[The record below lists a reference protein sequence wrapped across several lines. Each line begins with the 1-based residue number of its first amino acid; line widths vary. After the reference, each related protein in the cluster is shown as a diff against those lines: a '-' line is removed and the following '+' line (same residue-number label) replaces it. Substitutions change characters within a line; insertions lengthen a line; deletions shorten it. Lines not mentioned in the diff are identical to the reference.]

1 MKGHGYANDLMNEC
15 IRDAKAQGRTGVC
28 ILSSNKRKKEFLS
41 DPKYLAYKGFLVADE
56 ADCGITL
63 MYLPLCENAV
73 LPKFKDCAKY
83 PKIDEKGI
91 VIYYTDQCPFTY
103 YWVPRVAEIAK
114 ENGITL
120 KTVHVKDKQTAQ
132 KLPAPIIN
140 YALFKDGKF
149 VTHAIQ
155 SDKKFLELA
164 ESE

>member
-1 MKGHGYANDLMNEC
+1 LHIK
-15 IRDAKAQGRTGVC
+15 V
-28 ILSSNKRKKEFLS
+28 F
-41 DPKYLAYKGFLVADE
+41 
-56 ADCGITL
+56 
-63 MYLPLCENAV
+63 
-73 LPKFKDCAKY
+73 
-83 PKIDEKGI
+83 
-91 VIYYTDQCPFTY
+91 
-103 YWVPRVAEIAK
+103 WVPRVAEIAK